1 VGFLK
6 HLIKSAYYKHQ
17 YHNKHDYGTQDYR
30 GHGGFMGT
38 PPMVHHFLKK
48 GKKLVYAF
56 IAVIGLGFLLLI
68 VLLIVLSPMILS
80 GIDWVYNN
88 GIGGIIKLL
97 QTILDKLWKGAG
109 A

>member
-1 VGFLK
+1 
-6 HLIKSAYYKHQ
+6 
-17 YHNKHDYGTQDYR
+17 
-30 GHGGFMGT
+30 
-38 PPMVHHFLKK
+38 MVHHFLKK
-48 GKKLVYAF
+48 GKKLVYAL
-56 IAVIGLGFLLLI
+56 IAVIGLGFLLFI

>member
-1 VGFLK
+1 MGFLK

-17 YHNKHDYGTQDYR
+17 YHNKHDYGSQDYR
-30 GHGGFMGT
+30 EHGGFVGISPT
-38 PPMVHHFLKK
+38 LHHFLRK
-48 GKKLVYAF
+48 GKKLVF
-56 IAVIGLGFLLLI
+56 VFVAVIGLGLLLLI
-68 VLLIVLSPMILS
+68 VLLIALSPMILS
-80 GIDWVYNN
+80 GIDWVYHN